1 MLWPRALSISLWPRS
16 VPPVP
21 VISVAMSAVQD
32 TKAVATKNKLAAKK
46 QAAAGP
52 RSPSRR
58 HMKISAADAAAAASA
73 KAKVAASAAANNDD
87 HKLEAAAY
95 DAFRS
100 SEMFRTYRWS
110 SNDPGVVAKTK
121 LRLAEM
127 KHSGRKS
134 AIIFDSV
141 QLFDDGFLVE
151 RKEPTPY
158 NVGFAWFS
166 RAFGAFQEYE
176 GNSDQWRVQVV
187 SSAGQRAD
195 IPFLSTSSSVV
206 PAIAGCAAPSS
217 GGPFHPCPG
226 FKLLRGFL
234 NRRAAGRPREL
245 LVGPTIA
252 ARARRSR

>member
-1 MLWPRALSISLWPRS
+1 MP
-16 VPPVP
+16 
-21 VISVAMSAVQD
+21 AVQASE
-32 TKAVATKNKLAAKK
+32 AVATKTKVAEKK
-46 QAAAGP
+46 PVAAAGT
-52 RSPSRR
+52 
-58 HMKISAADAAAAASA
+58 KAAAATAAAAAAAAEAEAATAAAAAAASA
-73 KAKVAASAAANNDD
+73 KAKVAASAAANNDG
-87 HKLEAAAY
+87 HKLGAAVY

-110 SNDPGVVAKTK
+110 SNDPGVVAKAK

-176 GNSDQWRVQVV
+176 GNSDQWRVEVV
-187 SSAGQRAD
+187 SSAGQRVD

-234 NRRAAGRPREL
+234 NRWAAGRPREL

-252 ARARRSR
+252 ARARLSR